1 MNNSYILAYGTLFFV
16 YAFIG
21 PFLYE
26 QLFYHN
32 RPTTTTIGKE
42 NKDHSNKVSII
53 YSDENLKKKFFF
65 VFGRLIK

>member
-32 RPTTTTIGKE
+32 QTTTTTTIGKE
-42 NKDHSNKVSII
+42 NKDHSNKVSSII
-53 YSDENLKKKFFF
+53 YLDENF
-65 VFGRLIK
+65 

>member
-32 RPTTTTIGKE
+32 QTITGKE
-42 NKDHSNKVSII
+42 NKDHTNKVCII
-53 YSDENLKKKFFF
+53 YSDENF
-65 VFGRLIK
+65 